1 MALAALLAFTL
12 SCTSGSSKDRGNDS
26 GKDHDKGKEAATATT
41 QQPDTKPTG
50 PRQGGHLRMPS
61 AEPLY
66 LNPVIQTQFDRV
78 THLIFEGLVGLNE
91 RAEPVPRLAS
101 KWDLSDDGKTLT
113 FTLRSDVKWHDGKPF
128 TAKDVDFTY
137 KAIRD
142 TRAPSLWKAYVA
154 DIETVEAPD
163 DHTVKVIYKE
173 AYAPALMAWTFGILP
188 QHLYGQGELLKSS
201 YNREAV
207 GSGPYKL
214 VRWEPGQRMLL
225 RANREWWYKE
235 SDKPLP
241 YIETIELL
249 FGADND
255 SIEALEKGNIDFIEI
270 LDVDQWATQAQTS
283 DFRERFEVTDV
294 AEPQFRAIAWNAK
307 QKELADKRV
316 RQALTYAI
324 NRGRVID
331 DVMFRS
337 AQAISGPFFPTMYGA
352 DPSIAPLPFDLDKA
366 VKLLDEA
373 GYPVKKKGPRFS
385 VEVIALKSQEFPAT
399 HASIGMFRNDL
410 SGIGVELKMTYL
422 DANQFFSRVLDGDYG
437 AVYFNWL
444 PDIADPD
451 PYGLLHSE
459 MIGAGSNYAFYSNP
473 DVDKLLEQARST
485 ASRDERK
492 SLYHQLHR
500 ILHEDM
506 PYTPLYA
513 PMAHYAWNR
522 TLRGVNPTDISAQP
536 RFPGMARWWMNTGS
550 AATKSA
556 PSKKPAP

>member
-1 MALAALLAFTL
+1 MGLATLLALAL
-12 SCTSGSSKDRGNDS
+12 SCKSGSSRDTGQNTGENADQ
-26 GKDHDKGKEAATATT
+26 GKGATATG
-41 QQPDTKPTG
+41 QQPDKKPTG
-50 PRQGGHLRMPS
+50 PRAGGHLRLPS

-66 LNPVIQTQFDRV
+66 LNPVIQTQFDRA

-101 KWDLSDDGKTLT
+101 KWDLSTDSKTLT
-113 FTLRSDVKWHDGKPF
+113 FTLRSGVKWHDDKPF
-128 TAKDVDFTY
+128 TAKDVAFTY
-137 KAIRD
+137 QAIRD
-142 TRAPSLWKAYVA
+142 TTASSLWKAYIT
-154 DIETVEAPD
+154 DIESLETPD
-163 DHTVKVIYKE
+163 DHTVVVKYKQP
-173 AYAPALMAWTFGILP
+173 YGPAPVAWTFGILP
-188 QHLYGQGELLKSS
+188 EHLYGQGDLLKSN

-225 RANREWWYKE
+225 RANRDWWYKE
-235 SDKPLP
+235 ADKPLP

-249 FGADND
+249 FGAENETV
-255 SIEALEKGNIDFIEI
+255 EALEKGSIDFLEI

-283 DFRERFEVTDV
+283 EFREHFEVTDV

-307 QKELADKRV
+307 RKELSDKRV

-373 GYPVKKKGPRFS
+373 GYPAKNNGPRFTI
-385 VEVIALKSQEFPAT
+385 EVIALKSQEFPAT

-410 SGIGVELKMTYL
+410 SGIKVQLEMTFL
-422 DANQFFSRVLDGDYG
+422 DANQFFARILDGNYG
-437 AVYFNWL
+437 AVYFHWL

-473 DVDKLLEQARST
+473 EVDRLLEQARAT

-492 SLYHQLHR
+492 TLYHQLHR

-522 TLRGVNPTDISAQP
+522 VLRGVNPSDISAQP
-536 RFPGMARWWMNTGS
+536 RFPGIARWWMSN
-550 AATKSA
+550 ASA
-556 PSKKPAP
+556 PPPPAPAKKPAP